1 MEALNRTAWEEASL
15 RLLDDVYAF
24 AATGPRAHSDWR
36 DDVLAVMNH
45 EVDDPRGWN
54 VLDWETDKEE
64 RATAGP
70 SFPFRPPARELLEER
85 LFPVTPATA
94 ERLLVTMTYDWGP
107 VPQDEEAAADAY
119 ADARTLLSR
128 YGDQISCYSN
138 ITRARA
144 TPSPDL
150 TDGVDGWVS
159 LTQYDGDFGFVVV
172 SPEEVGVFWSFNPI

>member
-1 MEALNRTAWEEASL
+1 METVNRTAWEEASL

-24 AATGPRAHSDWR
+24 AATGPSAHPDWR

-64 RATAGP
+64 RTTAGP
-70 SFPFRPPARELLEER
+70 SFPFHPPSREILDER
-85 LFPVTPATA
+85 LFPVTPETA
-94 ERLLVTMTYDWGP
+94 ERLLVTMTYDWGS
-107 VPQDEEAAADAY
+107 VPQDEEAAAGAN

-128 YGDQISCYSN
+128 YGEQISCYSN

>member
-1 MEALNRTAWEEASL
+1 MVNRTAWEEASL

-24 AATGPRAHSDWR
+24 AATGPRVHPDWR

-54 VLDWETDKEE
+54 VIDWETDKEE
-64 RATAGP
+64 RTTARP
-70 SFPFRPPARELLEER
+70 SFPFHHPSRDILEER

-107 VPQDEEAAADAY
+107 VPQDEETAASAH

-128 YGDQISCYSN
+128 YGEQISCYSN
-138 ITRARA
+138 ISRARA

-150 TDGVDGWVS
+150 TGGVDGWVP
-159 LTQYDGDFGFVVV
+159 LTQYAGDFGFVVV
-172 SPEEVGVFWSFNPI
+172 SPEEVGVFWSFSPI